1 MNTRDSIRAAMERLL
16 AGTPEHTDGRLT
28 KTNLAYEAGVGRA
41 TLYRQHDL
49 TAEWIRRA
57 AAADPTEAPQSNP
70 AVIARLTRQ
79 LAEERARRC
88 ESDRIAQGLAFVV
101 AELYRQLETLT
112 DDSDQ
117 QVIELAAT
125 APRRRSPAGTRKRPQ

>member
-88 ESDRIAQGLAFVV
+88 ESDRIAQGLAFDSYLQESGRKEEMTSSYTV
-101 AELYRQLETLT
+101 AVMSTT
-112 DDSDQ
+112 G
-117 QVIELAAT
+117 
-125 APRRRSPAGTRKRPQ
+125 P